1 MRYAFC
7 IPNGPR
13 MLRKAK
19 GRVVRAARR
28 YTPPLSRT
36 QLISGITKDSSG
48 NPLASCTV
56 MLYRTSDNLMREVV
70 ISDSAGAYTFS
81 AINDGAQYYAVA
93 YKVGGTDVA
102 GTTVNTLVGA

>member
-1 MRYAFC
+1 
-7 IPNGPR
+7 
-13 MLRKAK
+13 
-19 GRVVRAARR
+19 
-28 YTPPLSRT
+28 
-36 QLISGITKDSSG
+36 
-48 NPLASCTV
+48 